1 MAIRVFIFDD
11 DELIRMTLSSYLHQE
26 GYEVAAFQQPDHC
39 PLYFSDDCVCLKDQ
53 GCTDVIITDLNMP
66 GTSGVKFIQRQLS
79 HGCKVKKIA
88 VMSGDWGDP
97 ALDIARDLGCKIFK
111 KPFSILEIKKW
122 LDEVRRSIEHTNTGE
137 SLVVWN
143 QMKEEKQK
151 NAKIKPALTALTLK
165 KPVK

>member
-39 PLYFSDDCVCLKDQ
+39 PLYFSDDCVCPKDQ

-66 GTSGVKFIQRQLS
+66 GTSGVKFIQRQFS
-79 HGCKVKKIA
+79 YGCKVKKIA

-143 QMKEEKQK
+143 QMKEEKEK

>member
-11 DELIRMTLSSYLHQE
+11 DELIRMTLSSYLNQE

-39 PLYFSDDCVCLKDQ
+39 PLYFSDDCVCPKEQ

-66 GTSGVKFIQRQLS
+66 GTSGVKFIQKQLS
-79 HGCKVKKIA
+79 RGCKVKKMA

-111 KPFSILEIKKW
+111 KPFSIFEIKKW
-122 LDEVRRSIEHTNTGE
+122 LDEVRSSIEHENIKE
-137 SLVVWN
+137 SPVIWN
-143 QMKEEKQK
+143 QMKEEKEK
-151 NAKIKPALTALTLK
+151 NAKIKPAFTALNLK
-165 KPVK
+165 KLVK